1 MASFGGVNIFGTAV
15 RMNTADNPRANQ
27 VNAYFG
33 LGGLE
38 TLDGGFRGRLTYA
51 TGLLFGVSA
60 AALASAETT
69 FRSFNDGVA
78 RPLVDQ
84 LGNTWPNVR
93 LDWFHPSGRINQ
105 AAGGWYYRSYQARFL
120 HLT

>member
-1 MASFGGVNIFGTAV
+1 MS
-15 RMNTADNPRANQ
+15 TADNPRANQ

-38 TLDGGFRGRLTYA
+38 SLDGGFRGRITYV
-51 TGLLFGVSA
+51 TGLLFGTSA
-60 AALASAETT
+60 VALANAEAT
-69 FRSFNDGVA
+69 FRSYNDGIA

-93 LDWFHPSGRINQ
+93 LEWFHPSSRISQ
-105 AAGGWYYRSYQARFL
+105 TPGGWYYRSYQARFL

>member
-15 RMNTADNPRANQ
+15 KMSTADNPRANQ

-38 TLDGGFRGRLTYA
+38 SLDGGSRGRITYVS
-51 TGLLFGVSA
+51 GLLFGLSA
-60 AALASAETT
+60 ATLASAEAA
-69 FRSFNDGVA
+69 FRSYNDGIA

-93 LDWFHPSGRINQ
+93 LEWFHPSGRIGQ
-105 AAGGWYYRSYQARFL
+105 TAAGGYFRSYQARFL
-120 HLT
+120 HLS